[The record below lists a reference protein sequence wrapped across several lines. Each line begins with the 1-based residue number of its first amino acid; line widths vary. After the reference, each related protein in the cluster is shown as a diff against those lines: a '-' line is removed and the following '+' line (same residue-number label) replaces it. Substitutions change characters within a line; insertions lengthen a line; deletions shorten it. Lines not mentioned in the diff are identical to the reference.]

1 MMRLRRDLIDE
12 VGCRT
17 SSDAAEWRLIV
28 KLLRA
33 FDDNA
38 GYRGGVLAIGNFDGV
53 HCGHQ
58 QMFAA
63 LTRQA
68 RERQVPSVV
77 LTFEPH
83 PIEVLRPQEA
93 PPRLTTTEQKAELIA
108 DCGVDFLIVYQ
119 TDLRLLNLSP
129 DDFFESVVRGEVAA
143 SGLVEGPNFFF
154 GRNRAGNIK
163 VLEQLCRRDNLTLE
177 IVPPVFVGAQMA
189 SSSAVRDAV
198 ARGEVDQ
205 ANDLLGHRYTV
216 RGLVVKGS
224 VRGRT
229 LGFPTAN
236 VTHIATVLP
245 CEGVYAGLVHHNGKG
260 WPAAINLGPNPT
272 FGERRR
278 KFEAHLLGFEG
289 DLYDQSLDIELIQRL
304 RDTRPF
310 ANVDELKAQLQADIR
325 NVEAIVKA
333 G

>member
-1 MMRLRRDLIDE
+1 M
-12 VGCRT
+12 
-17 SSDAAEWRLIV
+17 
-28 KLLRA
+28 KLLRS

-58 QMFAA
+58 RMFAT
-63 LTRQA
+63 LTRIA
-68 RERQVPSVV
+68 RERNVPSVV

-83 PIEVLRPQEA
+83 PIEILRPQEA
-93 PPRLTTTEQKAELIA
+93 PPRLTTTEQKAELIEQ
-108 DCGVDFLIVYQ
+108 CGVDVLIVYQ
-119 TDLRLLNLSP
+119 TDLRLLNLSA
-129 DDFFESVVRGEVAA
+129 DDFFRTVVMGELAA

-154 GRNRAGNIK
+154 GRNRTGTIK
-163 VLEQLCRRDNLTLE
+163 VLEQLCQREKLTLD
-177 IVPPVFVGAQMA
+177 IVPPVFVGAQMV
-189 SSSAVRDAV
+189 SSSAVREAV
-198 ARGEVDQ
+198 VTGDVEV
-205 ANDLLGHRYTV
+205 ANDLLGHPYSV
-216 RGLVVKGS
+216 RGLVVKGA

-245 CEGVYAGLVHHNGKG
+245 RDGVYAGRVSHNGQD

-278 KFEAHLLGFEG
+278 KFEAHLIGFTG
-289 DLYDQSLDIELIQRL
+289 DLYDQSIDIELIGRL

-310 ANVDELKAQLQADIR
+310 SNVDDLKAQLHDDVR
-325 NVEAIVKA
+325 RAIEIVREQ
-333 G
+333 

>member
-1 MMRLRRDLIDE
+1 M
-12 VGCRT
+12 
-17 SSDAAEWRLIV
+17 

-33 FDDNA
+33 FDDAA

-58 QMFAA
+58 QMFAT
-63 LTRQA
+63 LTRLA
-68 RERQVPSVV
+68 REHNVPSVV

-83 PIEVLRPQEA
+83 PIEILRPQEA
-93 PPRLTTTEQKAELIA
+93 PPRLTTTEQKAELIS
-108 DCGVDFLIVYQ
+108 DCGVDILIVYQ
-119 TDLRLLNLSP
+119 TDLRLLNLSAE
-129 DDFFESVVRGEVAA
+129 DFFRTVVMGEIAA
-143 SGLVEGPNFFF
+143 CGLVEGPNFFF
-154 GRNRAGNIK
+154 GRNRSGNIK
-163 VLEQLCRRDNLTLE
+163 ILELLCQREKLTLDV
-177 IVPPVFVGAQMA
+177 VPPIFVGAQMV
-189 SSSAVRDAV
+189 SSSAVREAV
-198 ARGEVDQ
+198 ATGDVEQ
-205 ANDLLGHRYTV
+205 AQDLLGHPYTV

-245 CEGVYAGLVHHNGKG
+245 RDGVYAGLVHHAGQR

-278 KFEAHLLGFEG
+278 KFEAHLIGFSG
-289 DLYDQSLDIELIQRL
+289 DLYDQSLDIELLKRL
-304 RDTRPF
+304 RDTRAF
-310 ANVDELKAQLQADIR
+310 NNVEELKAQLQDDIR
-325 NVEAIVKA
+325 AAQQSVT

>member
-1 MMRLRRDLIDE
+1 M
-12 VGCRT
+12 
-17 SSDAAEWRLIV
+17 
-28 KLLRA
+28 KLLRS

-58 QMFAA
+58 QMFAT
-63 LTRQA
+63 LTRIA
-68 RERQVPSVV
+68 RERNVPSVV

-93 PPRLTTTEQKAELIA
+93 PPRLTTTEQKAELI
-108 DCGVDFLIVYQ
+108 DQCGVDALIVYQ
-119 TDLRLLNLSP
+119 TDLRLLNLSA
-129 DDFFESVVRGEVAA
+129 DEFFRTVVMGEINAC
-143 SGLVEGPNFFF
+143 GLVEGPNFFF
-154 GRNRAGNIK
+154 GRNRSGNVK
-163 VLEQLCRRDNLTLE
+163 VLEVLCQREKLTLD
-177 IVPPVFVGAQMA
+177 IVPPVFVGAQMV
-189 SSSAVRDAV
+189 SSSAVREAV
-198 ARGEVDQ
+198 ISGDIGQ
-205 ANDLLGHRYTV
+205 ANDLLGHRYAV

-245 CEGVYAGLVHHNGKG
+245 SDGVYAGIVFHDGQG

-278 KFEAHLLGFEG
+278 KFEAHLIGFSG
-289 DLYDQSLDIELIQRL
+289 DLYDQSLDIEFIGRL

-310 ANVDELKAQLQADIR
+310 SNVEDLKAQLQDDVRRALEMAR
-325 NVEAIVKA
+325 A